1 MTRLLTAAPRRTNS
15 PAKANGM
22 LAKQL
27 KKVTEERDLARQ
39 TIRDL
44 YRRIREYQQ
53 AAHGEIDFA

>member
-1 MTRLLTAAPRRTNS
+1 
-15 PAKANGM
+15 M